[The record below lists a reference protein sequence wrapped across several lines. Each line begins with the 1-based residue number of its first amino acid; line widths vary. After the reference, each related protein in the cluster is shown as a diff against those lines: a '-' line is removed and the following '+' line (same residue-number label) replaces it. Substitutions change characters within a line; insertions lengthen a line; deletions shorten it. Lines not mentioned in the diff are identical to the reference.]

1 LQYDFDLCKIKKR
14 LMLTRISWTDYLVT
28 IVILLLI
35 YYAFVLS
42 LFYKQDI
49 LLLITGKDR
58 RILTATDEGLQND
71 NFSEVIEPL
80 ADEVKALIGQSSY
93 GNMPVEESKKAL
105 NRLMASERFQCLKE
119 TSYYEQLNQLIARE
133 YETYCSMH
141 LSEEDLEGLWR
152 GM

>member
-1 LQYDFDLCKIKKR
+1 
-14 LMLTRISWTDYLVT
+14 MLSRISWTDYLVS

-49 LLLITGKDR
+49 LLLIAGKDR
-58 RILTATDEGLQND
+58 RILPATDEGLQND
-71 NFSEVIEPL
+71 NLSEVIEPL
-80 ADEVKALIGQSSY
+80 SDEVKALIGQSAY
-93 GNMPVEESKKAL
+93 GNMPVEESKASLKK
-105 NRLMASERFQCLKE
+105 LMASERFQSLKE
-119 TSYYEQLNQLIARE
+119 TAYYEQLNQLIARE